1 MAYSYTCQG
10 KKIVP
15 KKARV
20 SSYPIIGGKQL
31 IVVRAVKRHYHYKP
45 SSKLITIMISINI
58 ILILP
63 VALALREI

>member
-1 MAYSYTCQG
+1 MARSRACQG
-10 KKIVP
+10 KKTVL

-20 SSYPIIGGKQL
+20 SSYLITEGKQL
-31 IVVRAVKRHYHYKP
+31 IVVRAVKRHYRYKP

-63 VALALREI
+63 IALALREI